1 MKETLEKISYLTR
14 PHEGFNIFESDGCV
28 WGVGSNGE
36 TLFGLNS
43 CNSKITPI
51 IQTTKHLKLYV
62 NHEFRCTS
70 NGDTCF
76 KKLSLFILNG
86 ADSKMQ
92 ELFVRLCVSMT
103 DDLNEEK
110 MVRNFFDL
118 KDLFTNQK
126 KPSTIELQG
135 MFGEL
140 FAIYHIKN
148 NYGLDISTYYQR
160 EEKRKFDFSISEK
173 KKIEI
178 KTTLKPERVHHFLH
192 QQLDT
197 ERFDIKV
204 VSIMLQKDDCGM
216 SLLELINKCKDA
228 FSNYLIIVLYIEMMT
243 KNIDESDLDS
253 IRFNYEYAKNSF
265 KIFNANDLPRIKEKD
280 VNGVFNIEYDV
291 DLENIQHI
299 SKGQLVDWITAKE
312 R

>member
-1 MKETLEKISYLTR
+1 MKEILNKIVSLSK
-14 PHEGFNIFESDGCV
+14 PSEGFNIFESEGCI
-28 WGVGSNGE
+28 WGIGSNGE
-36 TLFGLNS
+36 TLFGLDS
-43 CNSKITPI
+43 SKSKITPI
-51 IQTTKHLKLYV
+51 VQTTKYLKLYV
-62 NHEFRCTS
+62 NHEFKCSASEETYL
-70 NGDTCF
+70 
-76 KKLSLFILNG
+76 KKLSLFILHN

-92 ELFVRLCVSMT
+92 ELFIRLCLSMS

-140 FAIYHIKN
+140 FAIYHLKT

-204 VSIMLQKDDCGM
+204 ISIMLQKDDCGT
-216 SLLELINKCKDA
+216 SLLDLINKCKNV
-228 FSNYLIIVLYIEMMT
+228 FSNYLIIILYIEMMT

-253 IRFNYEYAKNSF
+253 IRFNFEYAKNNF
-265 KIFNANDLPRIKEKD
+265 KIFNGNDVPRIKEKD

-299 SKGQLVDWITAKE
+299 SKGNLIDWITAKE
-312 R
+312 K